1 MDERTRN
8 GSISLETLVV
18 TMNQTDRSL
27 EKRMNIRTDV
37 LIGNQCG
44 RCGEE
49 IFISNGRKV
58 EYLNTAETGVGR
70 NRNLVLDH
78 ATGDICILADDDMRF
93 ADEYPS
99 IVLQA
104 FRECPQADLLIFNLI
119 EERPV
124 RKINRTYSKVTWL
137 NYAQYGAARIAFR
150 RSAIVGSGIRF
161 SLLFGGGA
169 RYGSGEDTIF
179 LQECLRKG
187 IRMYTAPYA
196 LAELHQGESSS
207 WKAGHRKFFFDK
219 GAAYACL
226 HPFFFIAFDFLFLI
240 RHMREYKS
248 DVSPSDAFRL
258 MLKGSRDYLKTY
270 RSKI

>member
-1 MDERTRN
+1 MNKCMKTGVD
-8 GSISLETLVV
+8 GVETLVV
-18 TMNQTDRSL
+18 TMNQMDRSL
-27 EKRMNIRTDV
+27 DKTMNIQTDA

-44 RCGEE
+44 RNDNEVFYSDGK
-49 IFISNGRKV
+49 RV
-58 EYLNTAETGVGR
+58 VYLNTTETGVGK

-78 ATGDICILADDDMRF
+78 ATGDICVLADDDMRF
-93 ADEYPS
+93 IDEYPS

-104 FRECPQADLLIFNLI
+104 FRDCPQADILIFNLI
-119 EERPV
+119 EARPV
-124 RKINRTYSKVTWL
+124 RKINRTYSKVNCF

-150 RSAIVGSGIRF
+150 RNKIADSGIRF

-169 RYGSGEDTIF
+169 RYGCGEDTVF

-187 IRMYTAPYA
+187 LRIYTAPYA

-207 WKAGHRKFFFDK
+207 WKAGHQKFFFDK

-226 HPFFFIAFDFLFLI
+226 HPFTYAGYDLLFLL
-240 RHMREYKS
+240 RHMQEYKS
-248 DVSPSDAFRL
+248 DVSPSDALQL
-258 MLKGSRDYLKTY
+258 MLKGSQDYLKNY

>member
-58 EYLNTAETGVGR
+58 EYLNTAETGVGK

-119 EERPV
+119 EERPE
-124 RKINRTYSKVTWL
+124 R
-137 NYAQYGAARIAFR
+137 
-150 RSAIVGSGIRF
+150 
-161 SLLFGGGA
+161 
-169 RYGSGEDTIF
+169 
-179 LQECLRKG
+179 
-187 IRMYTAPYA
+187 
-196 LAELHQGESSS
+196 
-207 WKAGHRKFFFDK
+207 
-219 GAAYACL
+219 
-226 HPFFFIAFDFLFLI
+226 
-240 RHMREYKS
+240 
-248 DVSPSDAFRL
+248 
-258 MLKGSRDYLKTY
+258 
-270 RSKI
+270 